1 MSNEKNINLVI
12 VSATSDNNLRNDI
25 ENHLTHSNI
34 NVWHTGKIQAGI
46 NRKGLIKEKL
56 EKADIVVPLISA
68 DFWTDK
74 SRRNE
79 LQGFIMPIIRT
90 LEKQKNIRIVPILAK
105 PYPWEITEFK
115 LLQVLP
121 STGKPIAT
129 GSKRTDDLVEIALAL
144 TNIANETSPTQPI
157 VIDLSETTTNTT
169 PKKEET
175 KVKKT
180 PEKPIVF
187 IVHGHNDA
195 MKDKVE
201 LFVRQMN
208 FEPIVLHKQVNKGR
222 TIIEK
227 FEDYASKTAFA
238 IVILSAD
245 DYGYAKK
252 WGAETKKQRA
262 RQNVVFEFG
271 FFAGSLGRE
280 KVLVL
285 QETSSNFEAVGDY
298 SGVIYV
304 SYEEGNWNLEIA
316 REMKSAGLPVDLNRL
331 YQF

>member
-56 EKADIVVPLISA
+56 EKADIIVPLISA

-105 PYPWEITEFK
+105 SYPWEITEFK
-115 LLQVLP
+115 HLEVLP
-121 STGKPIAT
+121 STGVPIGT
-129 GSKRTDDLVEIALAL
+129 DSKRTDDLVEIALAL
-144 TNIANETSPTQPI
+144 INIANEISSAPI
-157 VIDLSETTTNTT
+157 IIDLPEKNDDVVD
-169 PKKEET
+169 EE
-175 KVKKT
+175 KIDKIIKT
-180 PEKPIVF
+180 AKKPIVF
-187 IVHGHNDA
+187 IVHGHNEA

-201 LFVRQMN
+201 LFVRKLN
-208 FEPIVLHKQVNKGR
+208 FEPIVLHKKINKGR

-227 FEDYASKTAFA
+227 FEDYANKTAFA

-252 WGAETKKQRA
+252 WGEETKKQRA
-262 RQNVVFEFG
+262 RQNVVFELG
-271 FFAGSLGRE
+271 FFTGRLGRA
-280 KVLVL
+280 KVAVL
-285 QETSSNFEAVGDY
+285 QETSINFEAVGDY

-304 SYEEGNWNLEIA
+304 PYEDGSWNLQIA
-316 REMKSAGLPVDLNRL
+316 REMKSAGLPVDFNDL
-331 YQF
+331 Y